1 MTTLTYYS
9 PLIRKITDIFKHTN
23 VRVAFKNTNTLQQ
36 VTKPKVHKNKKEHEK
51 SGVHK
56 LTCNTCKLSYIG
68 QTSRSLQQ
76 RYKEHSRYIKQT
88 NPLQSYALHVLNNK
102 HEYGTIDGTM
112 TLLKHINRSTLL
124 LPYEQLYIQTYHHQ
138 KQLKPEQHVN

>member
-23 VRVAFKNTNTLQQ
+23 VRVAFKTLTHYNNLQNQNTQD
-36 VTKPKVHKNKKEHEK
+36 HER
-51 SGVHK
+51 SGVYK

-102 HEYGTIDGTM
+102 HEYGTIDDTM

-138 KQLKPEQHVN
+138 KQLKPEQHIN